1 MFELNTRGSHCAT
14 DQEPLKLCF
23 SSLSHKTRRVISFI
37 FLPLGLCWVILTN
50 SHQCDILDF
59 WKSIELSL
67 WHLNVMCTELI
78 NLLKEYKLC
87 VFVCIYSLQ
96 KLFGE
101 VPRREQHVSHMS
113 DCHSP
118 EPSTAV
124 HRVRVYHSRQTR
136 LNQCKPQS
144 CPVGVHQGTPVN
156 SVDFDCWLLC
166 MLVACRAATW
176 VFEGDVTPSS
186 SLCRRVNYWCPGWS
200 VPLQHTHPRENICW
214 CDLKVLHTSGTES
227 LCMMSF

>member
-1 MFELNTRGSHCAT
+1 
-14 DQEPLKLCF
+14 
-23 SSLSHKTRRVISFI
+23 
-37 FLPLGLCWVILTN
+37 
-50 SHQCDILDF
+50 
-59 WKSIELSL
+59 
-67 WHLNVMCTELI
+67 MCTELI

-101 VPRREQHVSHMS
+101 VSRREQHVSHMS

-166 MLVACRAATW
+166 MLVACHAATW
-176 VFEGDVTPSS
+176 VFEGDMAPSS
-186 SLCRRVNYWCPGWS
+186 SLCRRVNY
-200 VPLQHTHPRENICW
+200 
-214 CDLKVLHTSGTES
+214 
-227 LCMMSF
+227 